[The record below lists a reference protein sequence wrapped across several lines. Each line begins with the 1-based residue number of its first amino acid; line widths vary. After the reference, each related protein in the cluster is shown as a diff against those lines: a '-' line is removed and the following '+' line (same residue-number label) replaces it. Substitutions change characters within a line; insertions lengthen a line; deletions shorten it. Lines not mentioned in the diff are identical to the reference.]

1 MAEKL
6 KAEIQQRKPFAGREA
21 EVYLNLLRTAEALS
35 QDAERV
41 LKPYGLTGT
50 QYNVLRILRGAGP
63 DGLACGEVSGRMVTH
78 DPDITR
84 LLDRL
89 EARGLVARAREKRDR
104 RVITTRIT
112 PAGLDLLKELD
123 GPVSA
128 WHRRA
133 LGHLGSQRLRALID
147 LLEAARGTLG

>member
-1 MAEKL
+1 MVKKL
-6 KAEIQQRKPFAGREA
+6 QAEIQQRKPFEGREA
-21 EVYLNLLRTAEALS
+21 EVFLNLMRTAEALA

-41 LKPYGLTGT
+41 LKPHGLTGT

-89 EARGLVARAREKRDR
+89 EARGLVTRAREKRDR

-112 PAGLDLLKELD
+112 RAGLDLLKKLD
-123 GPVSA
+123 APVAA
-128 WHRRA
+128 WHRQA
-133 LGHLGSQRLRALID
+133 LGHLGARRLRALVN
-147 LLEAARGTLG
+147 LLEAARETLG

>member
-1 MAEKL
+1 MTRRL
-6 KAEIQQRKPFAGREA
+6 KTEIKQRKSFSSLEA
-21 EVYLNLLRTAEALS
+21 EVYLNVMRTADVLSQGAEAL
-35 QDAERV
+35 

-63 DGLACGEVSGRMVTH
+63 GGLACGEVGGRMVTH

-89 EARGLVARAREKRDR
+89 ESRGLTTRTREKTDR

-112 PAGLDLLKELD
+112 PAGLALLKRLD
-123 GPVSA
+123 GPVA
-128 WHRRA
+128 EGHRKA
-133 LGHLGSQRLRALID
+133 LAHLGKARLRSLAAL
-147 LLEAARGTLG
+147 LTAARESSG